1 LDKGL
6 SQSQLEVDMKNN
18 RFVYTI
24 LTPIFIC
31 MIVFTLLPILIGLGI
46 SLFDYNPLAVS
57 SPFIGL
63 ENFKKLASDGV
74 FLIALKNTVIF
85 VLVTVS
91 LNIVLALLIAQAISS
106 MRSNRTRSFT
116 RMIFF
121 MPIVAPLAASSLVW
135 KVMYANKYGLFNNIL
150 GHLGLP
156 AHNWLGDP
164 AWLLPSIILFT
175 LWADIGYNIIIFSA
189 GMDGIPH
196 DFIEAAAIDGAGPV
210 RRFFFITLPLLGR
223 TTAFIVTMTLISHFQ
238 MFAQFEIMGR
248 SAGSP
253 GGGGPNNVGMVLTLE
268 IYKEAFKYKN
278 MGYAS
283 AIALVLFL
291 IILIVTV
298 ISQRISRSD
307 WRY

>member
-1 LDKGL
+1 LDAGL
-6 SQSQLEVDMKNN
+6 PQCVVEAGMKNN

-31 MIVFTLLPILIGLGI
+31 MIVFTLLPILIGLGV
-46 SLFDYNPLAVS
+46 SLFDYDPLAVS
-57 SPFIGL
+57 SPFVGL
-63 ENFKKLASDGV
+63 DNFKKLVSDDV
-74 FLIALKNTVIF
+74 FLVALKNTVVF
-85 VLVTVS
+85 VLVTVT
-91 LNIVLALLIAQAISS
+91 LNIILALLIAQAISS
-106 MRSNRTRSFT
+106 MRSNKTRSFM
-116 RMIFF
+116 RVIFF
-121 MPIVAPLAASSLVW
+121 MPIVAPLAASSIVW

-150 GHLGLP
+150 SSMGLP
-156 AHNWLGDP
+156 THNWLGDP
-164 AWLLPSIILFT
+164 AWLLPAIILFT
-175 LWADIGYNIIIFSA
+175 IWADIGYNIIIFSA
-189 GMDGIPH
+189 GMDGIPQ
-196 DFIEAAAIDGAGPV
+196 DFMDAAAIDGAGPL

-223 TTAFIVTMTLISHFQ
+223 TTAFVVTMTLISHFQ

-291 IILIVTV
+291 IILVVTV
-298 ISQRISRSD
+298 ISQRISRTD

>member
-1 LDKGL
+1 
-6 SQSQLEVDMKNN
+6 MKNN

-46 SLFDYNPLAVS
+46 SLFDYNPLAAGNAFVG
-57 SPFIGL
+57 F
-63 ENFKKLASDGV
+63 ENFKKLTTDGV
-74 FLIALKNTVIF
+74 FHIALKNTLIF

-106 MRSNRTRSFT
+106 MRSNKTRSFT

-150 GHLGLP
+150 GNLGLP
-156 AHNWLGDP
+156 TQNWLGDP
-164 AWLLPSIILFT
+164 AWLLPAIILFT
-175 LWADIGYNIIIFSA
+175 IWADIGYNIIIFSA

-223 TTAFIVTMTLISHFQ
+223 TTAFVVTMTLISHFQ

-291 IILIVTV
+291 IILVVTV